1 MPRTMQ
7 QNKSPSAPKGER
19 TESHA
24 RRRPAANPPRPNA
37 RPSQSGG
44 RRGGNPRPLS
54 PEERARRQR
63 IDRARREEEQ
73 RHREEQLAYEK
84 RMKERKKAIR
94 KKEWKQFAKI
104 ALGRILVFLILLV
117 FFLLLAVGA
126 LLISFHRAPQA
137 PADHGRITYYYG
149 GEEVRKV
156 PVETALQGKEA
167 YFCFND
173 LSAYLEMSEGGTAAE
188 MKFILPKGGILPE
201 TAAGDGSEQFVIFLS
216 DTSKVIV
223 NGQMVE
229 MDVPSLLR
237 GTEIWVSLDFVADYM
252 QNVSFT
258 YSEKKQEVRISR
270 IKDEAHSTDNLTI
283 YLHPTFTLQNADP
296 IPSIQEDP
304 LIGDL
309 PISSDPDATGGI
321 VLTFLTD
328 LSDYESYMNPTGD
341 MRDAFL
347 VLAGEREVLSS
358 SYVPASMVEV
368 PQKSVISDTQY
379 LSAYAAKALDAL
391 YKELRAAEFYSMAVY
406 KSYVSYADQSVLFEG
421 KVEELMQVNNSLTR
435 SQAEKNAAAQVCR
448 PGTDDHQTGLAV
460 DMDTFGCVTT
470 DFQYEAEYTWLQEN
484 AWKFGF
490 ILRYPKDKTDETGHA
505 FEPWHYRYVGRYH
518 AQKIHA
524 SGLCLEEYLEQLK

>member
-7 QNKSPSAPKGER
+7 QNKGPSSRKGER
-19 TESHA
+19 AESHA
-24 RRRPAANPPRPNA
+24 RRRPMSNDPRRQT
-37 RPSQSGG
+37 RPSENGG
-44 RRGGNPRPLS
+44 RRGGTHRPLS

-63 IDRARREEEQ
+63 VAQARREEEQ
-73 RHREEQLAYEK
+73 RRREEQLAYEK
-84 RMKERKKAIR
+84 RMKERQKAIR
-94 KKEWKQFAKI
+94 KKEMKQLAKI
-104 ALGRILVFLILLV
+104 ALGRLLVFLVLLV
-117 FFLLLAVGA
+117 IFLLLAVGA

-149 GEEVRKV
+149 GEEIRKAS
-156 PVETALQGKEA
+156 VETALQGKEV

-188 MKFILPKGGILPE
+188 MKFILPGGGILPE
-201 TAAGDGSEQFVIFLS
+201 TAAGDGSEQSVIFLS
-216 DTSKVIV
+216 DTTKVIV

-229 MDVPSLLR
+229 MDVPNLLQ

-258 YSEKKQEVRISR
+258 YNEKKQEVRISR
-270 IKDEAHSTDNLTI
+270 IKDEEHSTDNLTI
-283 YLHPTFTLQNADP
+283 YLYPTFTLQNADP

-309 PISSDPDATGGI
+309 PITSDPDAEGGI

-328 LSDYESYMNPTGD
+328 LSEYETYMNPTGD

-347 VLAGEREVLSS
+347 LPAGEKEVLDA
-358 SYVPASMVEV
+358 SYVPGNLVEV

-406 KSYVSYADQSVLFEG
+406 RSYVSYADQSALFEA
-421 KVEELMQVNNSLTR
+421 KVNELMQANASLTR
-435 SQAEKNAAAQVCR
+435 SQAEKNATTQVSR

-490 ILRYPKDKTDETGHA
+490 ILRYPKDKTGVTGHA

-524 SGLCLEEYLEQLK
+524 SGLCLEEYLEQIK